1 MKNKE
6 KCVYGRAGELAL
18 SYAEGRTKVCGN
30 DSAYKLV
37 AFKPGSLKKMN
48 PV

>member
-1 MKNKE
+1 MA
-6 KCVYGRAGELAL
+6 AGELAL